1 MLRTLKDWKPNTNKY
16 VCGYLDDTYY
26 ELQAQKTEHILEKDD
41 KKKELN
47 YNQSFVSRITST
59 LTQIENI
66 ESVEEVTTDI

>member
-1 MLRTLKDWKPNTNKY
+1 MIRIMNFKHK
-16 VCGYLDDTYY
+16 
-26 ELQAQKTEHILEKDD
+26 KTEHILEKDD

-66 ESVEEVTTDI
+66 ESVEEVTTDY